1 MFRLPIGFVP
11 GVANATADVTS
22 RANYAS
28 ALLAATSEA
37 CRCCLIRSDRTES
50 MATNGPLWSTC
61 LSDLP
66 QKQNFGIESLF
77 PTVLTDTTTSQETKS
92 YFLRKEVQ

>member
-11 GVANATADVTS
+11 GVANATTDVTS

-37 CRCCLIRSDRTES
+37 CRCCFIRSDRTES
-50 MATNGPLWSTC
+50 MATNGPLWSTS

-77 PTVLTDTTTSQETKS
+77 TNSLH
-92 YFLRKEVQ
+92 